1 MSFFPL
7 VTATLLKSY
16 PIRYLVLTAA
26 CARRVRRIQ
35 AGMVIVRI
43 CSRPLH
49 ARRMDGHQSK
59 LQSNLFAS
67 IQTIEPGLYVPPLP
81 HFPKGFHNQVVR
93 IEDDG
98 TSHAGAPATQQQ
110 QKAANEPNAG
120 LVMLKKRGAL
130 TMVERADEAFSI
142 NVVSVRTQSTKT
154 RMRTTK
160 KHEEFIVRT
169 RRKGEADIYVARRY
183 GEFVRLAE
191 TVRFWSL
198 SKSRQSAY

>member
-1 MSFFPL
+1 VSFFPL

-93 IEDDG
+93 IEDEVLVREDDCVVLSVDAPKEVVDVEARCQGLLDG
-98 TSHAGAPATQQQ
+98 
-110 QKAANEPNAG
+110 
-120 LVMLKKRGAL
+120 
-130 TMVERADEAFSI
+130 
-142 NVVSVRTQSTKT
+142 
-154 RMRTTK
+154 
-160 KHEEFIVRT
+160 
-169 RRKGEADIYVARRY
+169 ARDP
-183 GEFVRLAE
+183 
-191 TVRFWSL
+191 
-198 SKSRQSAY
+198 